1 MVFTPSDDEK
11 TLVHA
16 VNERSNAESRS
27 STEARNPIHAI
38 TDSYQNQV
46 LPPVNELFQKEL
58 RMDMNNMDITSRV
71 TSYFM
76 SCNTLIKKYGFTSF
90 FEEEHGSK

>member
-1 MVFTPSDDEK
+1 
-11 TLVHA
+11 
-16 VNERSNAESRS
+16 
-27 STEARNPIHAI
+27 
-38 TDSYQNQV
+38 
-46 LPPVNELFQKEL
+46 
-58 RMDMNNMDITSRV
+58 MDMNNMDITSRV